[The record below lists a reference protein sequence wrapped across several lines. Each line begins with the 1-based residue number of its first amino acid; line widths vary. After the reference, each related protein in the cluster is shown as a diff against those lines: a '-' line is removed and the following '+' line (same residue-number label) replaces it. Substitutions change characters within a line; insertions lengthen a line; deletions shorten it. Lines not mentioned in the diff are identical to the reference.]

1 MLAPRPRPAAGLL
14 AAVFLTAVGL
24 AAQAP
29 APPAA
34 ADQSE
39 QPVFKSG
46 VDSVSV
52 DVIVTDK
59 QGRPV
64 LDLAPADF
72 EIREEGKPQTIQA
85 FKLIQTDDGRDDLNA
100 RPILSLEDQQREAAR
115 EDNRLL
121 VIYLDDYHVRLENSM
136 MVRERIAQF
145 VSELSPHDLV
155 AVAVPL
161 LPAATLTFS
170 RNHEATASE
179 IMGFVGR
186 KYDYRPKNRLEE
198 EYAYELPDVQERLR
212 NSWTIASLRGICEF
226 MSSFREGRKTLLYVS
241 EGMSNT
247 LPAGVKT
254 LGFAGIPGAPPVAG
268 PDPEGRAASQQY
280 FNSVELL
287 SDLQRVFGAATRTN
301 TAIYTLDPRG
311 LAVSEYGTAD
321 VVTATMDR
329 QILQQ
334 STDVLRSMAEETD
347 GRAIVNR
354 NNFLPGLQQMIQ
366 DSATYY
372 LLGYTSAA
380 APRDGR
386 FHEIQVRVKRK
397 DVEVRARKGYWA
409 ISADEASRLLTPPAP
424 PVPEAVTTALN
435 ALGGEETSR
444 RGGVTLWTGTTR
456 GTGTAA
462 RLTLAWEAGADPT
475 ADSADRVDH
484 LEVTA
489 TSAAGDVLFRGR
501 SDRDPQVDQA
511 LGQVV
516 FDAPAGSVH
525 IAVESQNAGGRRI
538 ELNDTTV
545 DVPDFTSTGAQL
557 TNPFVFRA
565 RTARD
570 LQQIRAETT
579 PRATAGRSFLRAER
593 LLLRFDAYG
602 PGGVL
607 PTVAARLLNQSGA
620 EIVALPAPAHT
631 SGNTFELVLAL
642 GPFPPGNY
650 VVEISGA
657 VPDDTVKRF
666 VAFRVTG

>member
-1 MLAPRPRPAAGLL
+1 
-14 AAVFLTAVGL
+14 
-24 AAQAP
+24 
-29 APPAA
+29 
-34 ADQSE
+34 
-39 QPVFKSG
+39 
-46 VDSVSV
+46 
-52 DVIVTDK
+52 
-59 QGRPV
+59 
-64 LDLAPADF
+64 
-72 EIREEGKPQTIQA
+72 
-85 FKLIQTDDGRDDLNA
+85 
-100 RPILSLEDQQREAAR
+100 
-115 EDNRLL
+115 
-121 VIYLDDYHVRLENSM
+121 
-136 MVRERIAQF
+136 
-145 VSELSPHDLV
+145 
-155 AVAVPL
+155 
-161 LPAATLTFS
+161 
-170 RNHEATASE
+170 
-179 IMGFVGR
+179 
-186 KYDYRPKNRLEE
+186 
-198 EYAYELPDVQERLR
+198 
-212 NSWTIASLRGICEF
+212 
-226 MSSFREGRKTLLYVS
+226 
-241 EGMSNT
+241 
-247 LPAGVKT
+247 
-254 LGFAGIPGAPPVAG
+254 VAG

-311 LAVSEYGTAD
+311 LAVSEYSTAD

-489 TSAAGDVLFRGR
+489 TSASGDVLFRGR

-631 SGNTFELVLAL
+631 TGNTFELVLAL